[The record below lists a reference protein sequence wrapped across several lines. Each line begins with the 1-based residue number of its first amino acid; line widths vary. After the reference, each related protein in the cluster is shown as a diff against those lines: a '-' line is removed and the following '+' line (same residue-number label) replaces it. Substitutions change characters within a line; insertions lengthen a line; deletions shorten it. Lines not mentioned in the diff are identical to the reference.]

1 MRKTKII
8 CTMGPS
14 TDKEGIL
21 EQLAIEG
28 MDVARFNF
36 SHGPHEEQKGRL
48 ERLKAIR
55 TKINRPI
62 AALLDTKGP
71 EIRIQEFEK
80 GKVTVTEGQKFILTA
95 EDIQGTEEKVSVTY
109 KDLYKDVK
117 PGDSILIDDGL
128 IGLKVEKIQGTEIHC
143 VVIKRRSDLQQK
155 RSESSRSKCKHAV
168 YQQKKTERI
177 SFLESKRA
185 LTLLQ
190 LLLPEQQRMCWRSV
204 RFWMKT
210 AAVTLILLPRL
221 KISRALIISTAL
233 WKWQT
238 ES

>member
-143 VVIKRRSDLQQK
+143 VVINGGVISNKKGVNLPGVNVNMPFIS
-155 RSESSRSKCKHAV
+155 
-168 YQQKKTERI
+168 KKTERI

-210 AAVTLILLPRL
+210 VAVTLILLPRL

>member
-1 MRKTKII
+1 
-8 CTMGPS
+8 MGPS

-143 VVIKRRSDLQQK
+143 VVINGGVISNKKGVNLPGVNVNMPFI
-155 RSESSRSKCKHAV
+155 SKKD
-168 YQQKKTERI
+168 RI

>member
-95 EDIQGTEEKVSVTY
+95 EDIQE
-109 KDLYKDVK
+109 
-117 PGDSILIDDGL
+117 
-128 IGLKVEKIQGTEIHC
+128 
-143 VVIKRRSDLQQK
+143 
-155 RSESSRSKCKHAV
+155 
-168 YQQKKTERI
+168 QKKRY
-177 SFLESKRA
+177 
-185 LTLLQ
+185 
-190 LLLPEQQRMCWRSV
+190 LLPTKIFIRM
-204 RFWMKT
+204 
-210 AAVTLILLPRL
+210 
-221 KISRALIISTAL
+221 
-233 WKWQT
+233 
-238 ES
+238 

>member
-128 IGLKVEKIQGTEIHC
+128 IGLKVEKIQ
-143 VVIKRRSDLQQK
+143 
-155 RSESSRSKCKHAV
+155 
-168 YQQKKTERI
+168 
-177 SFLESKRA
+177 
-185 LTLLQ
+185 
-190 LLLPEQQRMCWRSV
+190 
-204 RFWMKT
+204 
-210 AAVTLILLPRL
+210 VT
-221 KISRALIISTAL
+221 
-233 WKWQT
+233 
-238 ES
+238 